1 MAKTFLKPLDAGF
14 LHESNEAYIFIS
26 SSQIEAEL
34 DVFLAALPATQ
45 HETDHGT
52 DQEQLIELSA
62 WLLDGAPFVLLPS
75 LGEMQR
81 VVSQLNESQTRQV
94 RYRLG
99 QLRQALAA
107 ASRIEG
113 KDFGPTDTFAVSPT
127 WNRRWSDLLM
137 GRLCPAYVGYVFAGD
152 FQP

>member
-1 MAKTFLKPLDAGF
+1 MAQTFLKPLDAGF

-34 DVFLAALPATQ
+34 DVFLAALPGTPG
-45 HETDHGT
+45 ETDREA
-52 DQEQLIELSA
+52 DQAQLIELSA

-81 VVSQLNESQTRQV
+81 VVSQWNESQTQQV
-94 RYRLG
+94 RYRLE
-99 QLRQALAA
+99 QVRQALAA
-107 ASRIEG
+107 AARIQG
-113 KDFGPTDTFAVSPT
+113 KDFGQTDTFAVSPT

-152 FQP
+152 F